1 MGKKRA
7 KEHYDFIKE
16 QYCKEIDN
24 SITNTT
30 IHTCESIEARIQ
42 QYQNNYSVTP
52 KDSVSCLFSLEN
64 KDNVAILNFASYK
77 KPGGLYFQDV
87 ESQEESLC
95 LESTL
100 LPVIEA
106 FKPTYYAWNN
116 KHLNRGI
123 YLNRALYSKDILF
136 ERERQKVYADV
147 ITCAAPNAGVA
158 EYVCGVGDKEL
169 REVMLDRINFM
180 LSVAEEHGVQTLILG
195 AWGCGVFEWN
205 PETVAELF
213 MEVKGRYNIPNI
225 IFAVPGL
232 FEYNYMVFN
241 RVLS

>member
-16 QYCKEIDN
+16 QYYKEIDN

-30 IHTCESIEARIQ
+30 IHACKSIETRIPR
-42 QYQNNYSVTP
+42 YQNNYSVMP
-52 KDSVSCLFSLEN
+52 EDSVSCLFSLEN
-64 KDNVAILNFASYK
+64 KDNIAVLNFASYK
-77 KPGGLYFQDV
+77 KPGGLYFQGV

-106 FKPTYYAWNN
+106 FKPTYYAWSSNFN
-116 KHLNRGI
+116 
-123 YLNRALYSKDILF
+123 SWS
-136 ERERQKVYADV
+136 
-147 ITCAAPNAGVA
+147 
-158 EYVCGVGDKEL
+158 VG
-169 REVMLDRINFM
+169 M
-180 LSVAEEHGVQTLILG
+180 
-195 AWGCGVFEWN
+195 WN
-205 PETVAELF
+205 PEIVAELF

-232 FEYNYMVFN
+232 LEYNYMVFN